1 MKIEYRYEHE
11 KDKMT
16 NFALAQAIIDVCD
29 EGYNIEGLDAEVVA
43 KMVLLQIDAWKG
55 GEG

>member
-16 NFALAQAIIDVCD
+16 NFALAQSIIDVCNED
-29 EGYNIEGLDAEVVA
+29 YNNEGLDAEVVA

-55 GEG
+55 GAE

>member
-16 NFALAQAIIDVCD
+16 NFALAQAIIDVCNED
-29 EGYNIEGLDAEVVA
+29 YIEGLDAEVVA

-55 GEG
+55 SAE